1 MSNENEPAPAVPR
14 DAAYWAPK
22 VDRLSVADEVSAH
35 GYNVAG
41 RRVTGPQQGFGRLW
55 QRVYWVDLPLSV
67 QPRALVAD
75 WKAHFADYWPRGS
88 RFYGSLSGIRP
99 GDVAPLE
106 GGPEHGPKVATGVL
120 VLYADDES
128 FTFLTPEGHFLAG
141 LITFSAE
148 EADGGT
154 RAHIRIL
161 VRTNDPLFELG
172 WPVMRRFEDKM
183 WPTVLHNIADRHGAR
198 DAEVQEQTEC
208 LDKRR
213 IWKNWRNVRHN
224 SAIRSA
230 WHTVTSPFRSSSAAT
245 AG

>member
-1 MSNENEPAPAVPR
+1 MSNETEPAAAAPR

-22 VDRLSVADEVSAH
+22 VERLSVAEEVAAQ

-41 RRVTGPQQGFGRLW
+41 RRVSGPQQGFGRLW
-55 QRVYWVDLPLSV
+55 QRVYWVDLPPAV
-67 QPRALVAD
+67 TPRTLVAD
-75 WKAHFADYWPRGS
+75 WKAHFGDFWPRGS
-88 RFYGSLSGIRP
+88 RFYGGLAGIRP

-148 EADGGT
+148 EAAGGT
-154 RAHIRIL
+154 RALIRIL
-161 VRTNDPLFELG
+161 VRTSDPLFELG
-172 WPVMRRFEDKM
+172 WPIMRRFEDQM
-183 WPTVLHNIADRHGAR
+183 WPTVLRNVADRHGVR
-198 DAEVQEQTEC
+198 DPEVHEQTEC
-208 LDKRR
+208 LDRAR

-224 SAIRSA
+224 SAIGSA
-230 WHTVTSPFRSSSAAT
+230 WHTVTSPFRSSAPVT
-245 AG
+245 G